1 MITLFTLKIIAI
13 ITMFLDHYY
22 RIIGGPEWLSILGR
36 LAFPIFAFSISEGY
50 SHTKNVNKYLMRLLN
65 FAIIIQL
72 PNFLGFQEYPLNI
85 FFTLALGLFCLEILD
100 NNKINIVVR
109 YIVVLYLC
117 FLAEKTGLDYG
128 AYGVILIILFNKL
141 KNNKLYIFIAFL
153 ALNLV
158 ILKIGNLSEMQMYS
172 VFSLVPIFLYN
183 GKKGYGMKYFF
194 YLFYPLHFIFLY
206 FLNELLGRMRW
217 RKKIEQN
224 KL

>member
-128 AYGVILIILFNKL
+128 AYGVILIVLFNKL
-141 KNNKLYIFIAFL
+141 RNNKLYIFIAFL

-206 FLNELLGRMRW
+206 FLNELLGRMR
-217 RKKIEQN
+217 
-224 KL
+224 

>member
-194 YLFYPLHFIFLY
+194 YLFYPLHFIFIY
-206 FLNELLGRMRW
+206 FLNELLGRMR
-217 RKKIEQN
+217 
-224 KL
+224 

>member
-22 RIIGGPEWLSILGR
+22 RIIGGPEWLSMLGR

-158 ILKIGNLSEMQMYS
+158 ILKIGNLSEMQIYS
-172 VFSLVPIFLYN
+172 IFSLIPIFLYN

-206 FLNELLGRMRW
+206 FLNELLGRMR
-217 RKKIEQN
+217 
-224 KL
+224 

>member
-1 MITLFTLKIIAI
+1 MTLFTLKIIAI

-141 KNNKLYIFIAFL
+141 RNNKLYIFIAFL

-158 ILKIGNLSEMQMYS
+158 ILKIGNLSEMQIYS
-172 VFSLVPIFLYN
+172 IFSLIPIFLYN

-206 FLNELLGRMRW
+206 FLNELLGRMR
-217 RKKIEQN
+217 
-224 KL
+224 

>member
-22 RIIGGPEWLSILGR
+22 RIIGGPEWLSMLGR

-72 PNFLGFQEYPLNI
+72 PNFLGLQEYPLNI

-206 FLNELLGRMRW
+206 FLNELLGRMR
-217 RKKIEQN
+217 
-224 KL
+224 

>member
-141 KNNKLYIFIAFL
+141 RNNKLYIFIAFL

-172 VFSLVPIFLYN
+172 VFSLIPIFLYN

-206 FLNELLGRMRW
+206 FLNELLGRMR
-217 RKKIEQN
+217 
-224 KL
+224 

>member
-22 RIIGGPEWLSILGR
+22 RIIGGPEWLSVLGR

-65 FAIIIQL
+65 FAVIIQL

-109 YIVVLYLC
+109 YIIVLYLC

-141 KNNKLYIFIAFL
+141 RNNKLYIFIAFL

-158 ILKIGNLSEMQMYS
+158 ILKIGNLSEIQIYS
-172 VFSLVPIFLYN
+172 IFSLVPIFLYN

-206 FLNELLGRMRW
+206 FLNELLGRMR
-217 RKKIEQN
+217 
-224 KL
+224 

>member
-22 RIIGGPEWLSILGR
+22 RIIGGPEWLSMLGR

-141 KNNKLYIFIAFL
+141 RNNKLYIFIAFL

-158 ILKIGNLSEMQMYS
+158 ILKIGNLSEMQIYS
-172 VFSLVPIFLYN
+172 IFSLIPIFLYN

-206 FLNELLGRMRW
+206 FLNELLGRMR
-217 RKKIEQN
+217 
-224 KL
+224 

>member
-141 KNNKLYIFIAFL
+141 RNNKLYIFIAFL

-158 ILKIGNLSEMQMYS
+158 ILKIGNLSEMQIYS
-172 VFSLVPIFLYN
+172 IFSLIPIFLYN
-183 GKKGYGMKYFF
+183 GKKGYGTKYFF

-206 FLNELLGRMRW
+206 FLNELLGRMR
-217 RKKIEQN
+217 
-224 KL
+224 

>member
-13 ITMFLDHYY
+13 VTMFLDHYY

-141 KNNKLYIFIAFL
+141 RNNKLYIFIAFL

-206 FLNELLGRMRW
+206 FLNELLGRMR
-217 RKKIEQN
+217 
-224 KL
+224 

>member
-141 KNNKLYIFIAFL
+141 KNNKLYIFIGFL

-206 FLNELLGRMRW
+206 FLNELLGRMR
-217 RKKIEQN
+217 
-224 KL
+224 

>member
-13 ITMFLDHYY
+13 VTMFLDHYY
-22 RIIGGPEWLSILGR
+22 RIIGGPEWLSMLGR

-158 ILKIGNLSEMQMYS
+158 ILKIGNLSEMQIYS
-172 VFSLVPIFLYN
+172 IFSLIPIFLYN

-206 FLNELLGRMRW
+206 FLNELLGRMR
-217 RKKIEQN
+217 
-224 KL
+224 

>member
-206 FLNELLGRMRW
+206 FLNELLGRMR
-217 RKKIEQN
+217 
-224 KL
+224 

>member
-128 AYGVILIILFNKL
+128 AYGVILIILFNKMR
-141 KNNKLYIFIAFL
+141 NNKLYIFIAFL

-158 ILKIGNLSEMQMYS
+158 ILKIGNLSEMQIYS
-172 VFSLVPIFLYN
+172 IFSLIPIFLYN

-206 FLNELLGRMRW
+206 FLNELLGRMR
-217 RKKIEQN
+217 
-224 KL
+224 

>member
-22 RIIGGPEWLSILGR
+22 RIIGGPEWLSMLGR

-141 KNNKLYIFIAFL
+141 RNNKLYIFIAFL

-158 ILKIGNLSEMQMYS
+158 ILKIGNLSEIQIYS
-172 VFSLVPIFLYN
+172 IFSLIPIFLYN

-206 FLNELLGRMRW
+206 FLNELLGRMR
-217 RKKIEQN
+217 
-224 KL
+224 

>member
-183 GKKGYGMKYFF
+183 GKKGYGMKFFF

-206 FLNELLGRMRW
+206 FLNELLGRMR
-217 RKKIEQN
+217 
-224 KL
+224 

>member
-13 ITMFLDHYY
+13 VTMFLDHYY
-22 RIIGGPEWLSILGR
+22 RIIGGPEWLSMLGR

-72 PNFLGFQEYPLNI
+72 PNFLGLQEYPLNI

-141 KNNKLYIFIAFL
+141 RNNKLYIFIAFL

-158 ILKIGNLSEMQMYS
+158 ILKIGNLSEMQIYS
-172 VFSLVPIFLYN
+172 IFSLIPIFLYN

-206 FLNELLGRMRW
+206 FLNELLGRMR
-217 RKKIEQN
+217 
-224 KL
+224 

>member
-72 PNFLGFQEYPLNI
+72 PNFLEFQEYPLNI

-141 KNNKLYIFIAFL
+141 RNNKLYIFIAFL

-158 ILKIGNLSEMQMYS
+158 ILKIGSLSEIQIYS
-172 VFSLVPIFLYN
+172 IFSLVPIFLYN

-206 FLNELLGRMRW
+206 FLNELLGRMR
-217 RKKIEQN
+217 
-224 KL
+224 

>member
-50 SHTKNVNKYLMRLLN
+50 SHTKNVNKYLMRLLT

-141 KNNKLYIFIAFL
+141 RNNKLYIFIAFL

-158 ILKIGNLSEMQMYS
+158 ILKIGNLSEMQIYS
-172 VFSLVPIFLYN
+172 IFSLIPIFLYN

-206 FLNELLGRMRW
+206 FLNELLGRMR
-217 RKKIEQN
+217 
-224 KL
+224 

>member
-22 RIIGGPEWLSILGR
+22 RIIGGPERLSILGR

-141 KNNKLYIFIAFL
+141 RNNKLYIFITFL
-153 ALNLV
+153 SLNLV
-158 ILKIGNLSEMQMYS
+158 ILKIGNLSEMQIYS
-172 VFSLVPIFLYN
+172 IFSLIPIFLYN

-206 FLNELLGRMRW
+206 FLNELLGRMR
-217 RKKIEQN
+217 
-224 KL
+224 

>member
-1 MITLFTLKIIAI
+1 MITLFTLKIIAL

-128 AYGVILIILFNKL
+128 AYGIILIILFNKL

-158 ILKIGNLSEMQMYS
+158 ILKIGTLSEMQIYS
-172 VFSLVPIFLYN
+172 IFSLIPIFLYN
-183 GKKGYGMKYFF
+183 GKKGYGTKYFF

-206 FLNELLGRMRW
+206 FLNELLGRMR
-217 RKKIEQN
+217 
-224 KL
+224 

>member
-128 AYGVILIILFNKL
+128 AYGIILIILFNKL
-141 KNNKLYIFIAFL
+141 RNNKLYIFIAFL

-158 ILKIGNLSEMQMYS
+158 ILKIGNLSEIQIYS
-172 VFSLVPIFLYN
+172 IFSLIPIFLYN

-206 FLNELLGRMRW
+206 FLNELLGRMR
-217 RKKIEQN
+217 
-224 KL
+224 

>member
-22 RIIGGPEWLSILGR
+22 RIIGGPEWLSVLGR

-141 KNNKLYIFIAFL
+141 RNNKLYIFIAFL

-206 FLNELLGRMRW
+206 FLNELLGRMR
-217 RKKIEQN
+217 
-224 KL
+224 

>member
-141 KNNKLYIFIAFL
+141 RNNKLYIFIAFL

-158 ILKIGNLSEMQMYS
+158 ILKIGNLSEMQIYS
-172 VFSLVPIFLYN
+172 IFSLIPIDLYN

-206 FLNELLGRMRW
+206 FLNELLGRMR
-217 RKKIEQN
+217 
-224 KL
+224 

>member
-22 RIIGGPEWLSILGR
+22 RIIGGPEWLSVLGR

-141 KNNKLYIFIAFL
+141 RNNKLYIFIAFL

-158 ILKIGNLSEMQMYS
+158 ILKIGNLSEIQIYS
-172 VFSLVPIFLYN
+172 IFSLIPIFLYN

-206 FLNELLGRMRW
+206 FLNELLGRMR
-217 RKKIEQN
+217 
-224 KL
+224 

>member
-22 RIIGGPEWLSILGR
+22 RIIGGPEWLSVLGR

-141 KNNKLYIFIAFL
+141 RNNKLYIFIAFL

-158 ILKIGNLSEMQMYS
+158 ILKIGNLSEMQIYS
-172 VFSLVPIFLYN
+172 IFSLIPIFLYN

-206 FLNELLGRMRW
+206 FLNELLGRMR
-217 RKKIEQN
+217 
-224 KL
+224 

>member
-50 SHTKNVNKYLMRLLN
+50 SHTKNVNKYLTRLLN
-65 FAIIIQL
+65 FAVIIQL

-109 YIVVLYLC
+109 YIIVLYLC
-117 FLAEKTGLDYG
+117 FFAEKTGLDYG

-141 KNNKLYIFIAFL
+141 RNNKLYIFIAFL

-158 ILKIGNLSEMQMYS
+158 ILKIGSLSEIQIYS
-172 VFSLVPIFLYN
+172 IFSLVPIFLYN

-206 FLNELLGRMRW
+206 FLNELLGRMR
-217 RKKIEQN
+217 
-224 KL
+224 

>member
-109 YIVVLYLC
+109 YIIVLYLC
-117 FLAEKTGLDYG
+117 FFAEKTGLDYG
-128 AYGVILIILFNKL
+128 AYGIILIILFNKL
-141 KNNKLYIFIAFL
+141 RNNKLYIFIAFL

-158 ILKIGNLSEMQMYS
+158 ILKIGNLSEIQIYS
-172 VFSLVPIFLYN
+172 IFSLIPIFLYN

-206 FLNELLGRMRW
+206 FLNELLGRMR
-217 RKKIEQN
+217 
-224 KL
+224 

>member
-22 RIIGGPEWLSILGR
+22 RIIGGPEWLSVLGR

-72 PNFLGFQEYPLNI
+72 PNFLGLQEYPLNI

-141 KNNKLYIFIAFL
+141 RNNKLYIFIAFL

-158 ILKIGNLSEMQMYS
+158 ILKIGNLSEMQIYS
-172 VFSLVPIFLYN
+172 IFSLIPIFLYN

-206 FLNELLGRMRW
+206 FLNELLGRMR
-217 RKKIEQN
+217 
-224 KL
+224 

>member
-141 KNNKLYIFIAFL
+141 RNNKLYIFIAFL

-206 FLNELLGRMRW
+206 FLNELLGRMR
-217 RKKIEQN
+217 
-224 KL
+224 

>member
-22 RIIGGPEWLSILGR
+22 RIIGGPEWLSVLGR

-72 PNFLGFQEYPLNI
+72 PNFLEFQEYPLNI

-141 KNNKLYIFIAFL
+141 RNNKLYIFIAFL

-158 ILKIGNLSEMQMYS
+158 ILKIGSLSEIQIYS
-172 VFSLVPIFLYN
+172 IFSLVPIFLYN

-206 FLNELLGRMRW
+206 FLNELLGRMR
-217 RKKIEQN
+217 
-224 KL
+224 

>member
-158 ILKIGNLSEMQMYS
+158 ILKIGNLSEMQIYS
-172 VFSLVPIFLYN
+172 IFSLIPIFLYN

-206 FLNELLGRMRW
+206 FLNELLGRMR
-217 RKKIEQN
+217 
-224 KL
+224 

>member
-128 AYGVILIILFNKL
+128 AYGIILIILFNKL

-158 ILKIGNLSEMQMYS
+158 ILKIGNLSDMQIYS
-172 VFSLVPIFLYN
+172 IFSLIPIFLYN
-183 GKKGYGMKYFF
+183 GKKGYGTKYFF

-206 FLNELLGRMRW
+206 FLNELLGRMR
-217 RKKIEQN
+217 
-224 KL
+224 

>member
-128 AYGVILIILFNKL
+128 AYGIILIILFNKL

-158 ILKIGNLSEMQMYS
+158 ILKIGNLSEMQIYS
-172 VFSLVPIFLYN
+172 IFSLIPIFLYN
-183 GKKGYGMKYFF
+183 GKKGYGTKYFF

-206 FLNELLGRMRW
+206 FLNELLGRMR
-217 RKKIEQN
+217 
-224 KL
+224 

>member
-22 RIIGGPEWLSILGR
+22 RIIGGPEWLSMLGR

-141 KNNKLYIFIAFL
+141 RNNKLYIFIAFL

-206 FLNELLGRMRW
+206 FLNELLGRMR
-217 RKKIEQN
+217 
-224 KL
+224 

>member
-172 VFSLVPIFLYN
+172 VFSLIPIFLYN

-206 FLNELLGRMRW
+206 FLNELLGRMR
-217 RKKIEQN
+217 
-224 KL
+224 

>member
-13 ITMFLDHYY
+13 VTMFLDHYY
-22 RIIGGPEWLSILGR
+22 RIIGGPEWLSMLGR

-72 PNFLGFQEYPLNI
+72 PNFLGLQEYPLNI
-85 FFTLALGLFCLEILD
+85 FFTLALGLFCLEVLD

-109 YIVVLYLC
+109 YIILLYLC
-117 FLAEKTGLDYG
+117 IFAEKIDLDYG
-128 AYGVILIILFNKL
+128 AYGIILIVLFSKL
-141 KNNKLYIFIAFL
+141 KNNKLYIFIGFL

-158 ILKIGNLSEMQMYS
+158 ILKIGNLTEIQIYS
-172 VFSLVPIFLYN
+172 MLSLIPIFLYN
-183 GKKGYGMKYFF
+183 GKKGYGMKYLF

-206 FLNELLGRMRW
+206 TLNELLGRMR
-217 RKKIEQN
+217 
-224 KL
+224 

>member
-13 ITMFLDHYY
+13 VTMFLDHYY
-22 RIIGGPEWLSILGR
+22 RIIGGPEWLSMLGR

-72 PNFLGFQEYPLNI
+72 PNFLGLQEYPLNI

-141 KNNKLYIFIAFL
+141 RNNKLYIFITFL
-153 ALNLV
+153 SLNLV
-158 ILKIGNLSEMQMYS
+158 ILKIGSLSEIQIYS
-172 VFSLVPIFLYN
+172 IFSLVPIFLYN

-206 FLNELLGRMRW
+206 FLNELLGRMR
-217 RKKIEQN
+217 
-224 KL
+224 